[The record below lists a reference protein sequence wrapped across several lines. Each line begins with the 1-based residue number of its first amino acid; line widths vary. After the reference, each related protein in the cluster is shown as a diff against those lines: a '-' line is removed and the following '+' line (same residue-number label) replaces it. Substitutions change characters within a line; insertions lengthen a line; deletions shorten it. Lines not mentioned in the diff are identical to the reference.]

1 MHHLR
6 PCAAMYDLA
15 GEALSIKVDDTLH
28 RLLHLPATPGTS
40 VPWGSIIPEWPLALG
55 DLARGCDAARPV
67 CCWQLESPD
76 GEPVCAVMSLGPA
89 IGLDDGP
96 DVAPDVAPDAVQHD
110 VDERIP
116 GNGNVRQAP
125 DSAGQG
131 RRNLIVQLVRTP
143 EQLPRR
149 SVQAALLRG
158 LSHDFGNALAS
169 IMGFA
174 EIARTR
180 PVDDPLLAR
189 SLDNVLKGCAQ
200 ALSLMDRARAMAGRQ
215 SPSFQACDLEP
226 LVEAWCG
233 ELRAGN
239 GTLGP
244 GIVWHARN
252 KGACGLSS
260 DNVRA
265 GTGCGGPM
273 NAQPPCG
280 PVRPAPMVVRCDPS
294 LLQRA
299 FVAIVD
305 NARDATETGETAGG
319 VHVRLFT
326 DGATARRH
334 AGWCGIAV
342 SDGGAGLSPDDFF
355 RFGDPYRHAGGA
367 REGRGNGVA
376 LARGIMR
383 ALGGAL
389 EVATFP
395 GRGTEVYLLLP
406 PAEGGDWLSPG
417 TGPVGE
423 VAWPEC

>member
-76 GEPVCAVMSLGPA
+76 GEPVCAVMSLAPA

-96 DVAPDVAPDAVQHD
+96 DIAPDVAPDAVQHD
-110 VDERIP
+110 GDERIP

-342 SDGGAGLSPDDFF
+342 SDGGAGLSPEDFF

-376 LARGIMR
+376 LVRGIMR

-395 GRGTEVYLLLP
+395 GRGTVVYLLLP

>member
-110 VDERIP
+110 GDERIP
-116 GNGNVRQAP
+116 GNSNARQAP

-131 RRNLIVQLVRTP
+131 RRNLMVQLVRTP

-215 SPSFQACDLEP
+215 SPSFQVCDLEA
-226 LVEAWCG
+226 LVETWCG
-233 ELRAGN
+233 ELMSGN
-239 GTLGP
+239 DAVGQAL
-244 GIVWHARN
+244 VWHARTN
-252 KGACGLSS
+252 GGAADCRRALFKRVRMRRSPPPCDLPPWSFVATRHCCNVPSSRLSTMPATLPKLAKRLVAYMCDCS
-260 DNVRA
+260 PMVPRRDVMQGGAVLPCRTA
-265 GTGCGGPM
+265 GRDSRLRTSSVSVTRIAMQVAHAKDAETVSPLRVASCEPLAVPWRSPPFPAGGRWSTFCCHPQREATGCCQGRVPLG
-273 NAQPPCG
+273 
-280 PVRPAPMVVRCDPS
+280 
-294 LLQRA
+294 
-299 FVAIVD
+299 
-305 NARDATETGETAGG
+305 
-319 VHVRLFT
+319 RLHGQSA
-326 DGATARRH
+326 DCR
-334 AGWCGIAV
+334 
-342 SDGGAGLSPDDFF
+342 
-355 RFGDPYRHAGGA
+355 
-367 REGRGNGVA
+367 
-376 LARGIMR
+376 
-383 ALGGAL
+383 
-389 EVATFP
+389 
-395 GRGTEVYLLLP
+395 
-406 PAEGGDWLSPG
+406 
-417 TGPVGE
+417 
-423 VAWPEC
+423 

>member
-110 VDERIP
+110 GDERIP
-116 GNGNVRQAP
+116 GNGNARQAP

-131 RRNLIVQLVRTP
+131 RRNLMVQLVRTP

-215 SPSFQACDLEP
+215 SPSFQVCDLEA
-226 LVEAWCG
+226 LVETWCG
-233 ELRAGN
+233 ELMSGN
-239 GTLGP
+239 DAVGQAL
-244 GIVWHARN
+244 VWHARTN
-252 KGACGLSS
+252 GGCGLSS
-260 DNVRA
+260 
-265 GTGCGGPM
+265 GTVQEGSDATVAPLHATYPHGRSLR
-273 NAQPPCG
+273 
-280 PVRPAPMVVRCDPS
+280 PVIAATCLRRDCRQCPRRCRNWRNGWWRTCAIVHRWCHGATSCRVVRYC
-294 LLQRA
+294 R
-299 FVAIVD
+299 VG
-305 NARDATETGETAGG
+305 RRGG
-319 VHVRLFT
+319 T
-326 DGATARRH
+326 
-334 AGWCGIAV
+334 
-342 SDGGAGLSPDDFF
+342 
-355 RFGDPYRHAGGA
+355 
-367 REGRGNGVA
+367 
-376 LARGIMR
+376 LA
-383 ALGGAL
+383 
-389 EVATFP
+389 
-395 GRGTEVYLLLP
+395 
-406 PAEGGDWLSPG
+406 
-417 TGPVGE
+417 
-423 VAWPEC
+423 

>member
-110 VDERIP
+110 GDERIP

-215 SPSFQACDLEP
+215 SPSFQACDLET

-273 NAQPPCG
+273 NAQPPCA

-342 SDGGAGLSPDDFF
+342 SDGGAGLSPEDFF

-395 GRGTEVYLLLP
+395 GRGTVVYLLLP

>member
-96 DVAPDVAPDAVQHD
+96 DIAPDVAPDAVQHD
-110 VDERIP
+110 GDERIP
-116 GNGNVRQAP
+116 GNGNARQAP

-215 SPSFQACDLEP
+215 SPSFQACDLET

-342 SDGGAGLSPDDFF
+342 SDGGTGLSPDDFF

-395 GRGTEVYLLLP
+395 GRGTVVYLLLP

>member
-40 VPWGSIIPEWPLALG
+40 VPWGSIIPEWPLALR

-110 VDERIP
+110 GDERIP

-215 SPSFQACDLEP
+215 SPSFQACDLET

-305 NARDATETGETAGG
+305 NARGATETGETAGG

-395 GRGTEVYLLLP
+395 GRGTVVYLLLP

>member
-76 GEPVCAVMSLGPA
+76 GEPVCAVMSLAPA
-89 IGLDDGP
+89 IGLDDG
-96 DVAPDVAPDAVQHD
+96 PDVAPDAVQHD

-342 SDGGAGLSPDDFF
+342 SDGGAGLSPEDFF

-395 GRGTEVYLLLP
+395 GRGTVVYLLLP

>member
-15 GEALSIKVDDTLH
+15 GEALSIKVDDTLY

-40 VPWGSIIPEWPLALG
+40 VPWGAIIPEWPLALG

-110 VDERIP
+110 GDERIP

-215 SPSFQACDLEP
+215 SPSFQACDLET

-367 REGRGNGVA
+367 REGRRNGVA

-395 GRGTEVYLLLP
+395 GRGTVVYLLLP
-406 PAEGGDWLSPG
+406 PAEGGDWLLPG